1 MATLECLILSIF
13 ENFID
18 AWNHVVHKIN
28 GFSNSDTF
36 SVQDQWDFA
45 ILYPLILLVVRNTK
59 VDYKGASACINRH
72 INHGMDAALILMEL
86 H

>member
-1 MATLECLILSIF
+1 MHGTMLCIKLMAFQILTHFQS
-13 ENFID
+13 
-18 AWNHVVHKIN
+18 KIN
-28 GFSNSDTF
+28 EISLF
-36 SVQDQWDFA
+36 V
-45 ILYPLILLVVRNTK
+45 PLILLVVRNTK